1 MNANESPGFPT
12 RRLRRLRTTPALREM
27 LAEVRLDRSDLI
39 APLFV
44 RPGSGQKR
52 PISSLPDQFQ
62 FSPDT
67 AAETARHLA
76 DLGVPAV
83 LLFGIPPAKD
93 ALGSGAWDPGGPV
106 PEAIARIK
114 RDVSDMVVIADVCLC
129 EYTDHGHCGPIAVR
143 PDGVRDADNDAALD
157 LLARTALAYAR
168 AGADMVAPSDMMD
181 GRVGVIRQA
190 LDGEGL
196 IHTAILAYAVK
207 FASALYGPF
216 RDAAGSAPS
225 FGDRRTYQ
233 MDPRAPRQAM
243 LEVALDQAEG
253 ADMVMVKPAATYL
266 DVIQTVRA
274 GCDLPVAAY
283 HVSGEYAMIMAAA
296 ANGWLDRRD
305 AAVEV
310 TAAIKRAG
318 ADMIITYFAESLA
331 RWLA

>member
-1 MNANESPGFPT
+1 MMNGNPAGFPA

-27 LAEVRLDRSDLI
+27 LAEVRVHRSDLI

-44 RPGSGQKR
+44 RPGRGERR
-52 PISSLPDQFQ
+52 PIPSLGGQCQ
-62 FSPDT
+62 LSPDT
-67 AAETARHLA
+67 AVETARRLA

-83 LLFGIPPAKD
+83 LLFGIPSAKD
-93 ALGSGAWDPGGPV
+93 PVGSGAWDPSGPV
-106 PEAIARIK
+106 PETVARIK
-114 RDVSDMVVIADVCLC
+114 RDVADMVVITDVCLC
-129 EYTDHGHCGPIAVR
+129 EYTDHGHCGPIARR
-143 PDGVRDADNDAALD
+143 PDGRQDVDNDAALD
-157 LLARTALAYAR
+157 LLARTAVTYAR
-168 AGADMVAPSDMMD
+168 AGADVVAPSDMMD
-181 GRVGVIRQA
+181 GRVGALRQA

-216 RDAAGSAPS
+216 RDAAGSAPA

-233 MDPRAPRQAM
+233 MDPRAPRQAT
-243 LEVALDQAEG
+243 LEVALDAAEG
-253 ADMVMVKPAATYL
+253 ADIVMVKPAATYL
-266 DVIQTVRA
+266 DILQTVRA
-274 GCDLPVAAY
+274 SCELPLAAY

-305 AAVEV
+305 AAMEV

-331 RWLA
+331 RWLP